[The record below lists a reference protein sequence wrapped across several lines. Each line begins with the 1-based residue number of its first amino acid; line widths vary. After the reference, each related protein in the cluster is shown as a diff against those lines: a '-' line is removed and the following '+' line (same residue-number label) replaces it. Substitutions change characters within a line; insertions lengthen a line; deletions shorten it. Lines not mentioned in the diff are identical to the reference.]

1 MMAEINLVAKQ
12 WTLMT
17 PTAVDAISFQNK
29 GISPILIECTDT
41 NTAPT
46 SKTTGYQYESLT
58 GERNLAIADLFIGKT
73 TGFVW
78 GYAKTPTRVK
88 VSHA

>member
-1 MMAEINLVAKQ
+1 MSEVTLVAKQ

-29 GISPILIECTDT
+29 GTVPIQVECTDT

-46 SKTTGYQYESLT
+46 DNTAGYKYEAGS
-58 GERNLAIADLFIGKT
+58 GERNVPIAELFINKT
-73 TGFVW
+73 TAFVW
-78 GYAKTPTRVK
+78 GYAKEATRVK